1 MPTHMPMYTRRT
13 VIAAGLA
20 TAVVATLLTACV
32 TAPAPSF
39 AERPPIVFMHGN
51 GDSAALWQTTI
62 WRFESNGWPRER
74 LFAVDQPM
82 PLARDDDTIAQ
93 PGRTSTAESA
103 AFLQAEVDRV
113 LKTTGASKVVLLG
126 NSRGGNTIRNYVQ
139 NGGGAAKVS
148 QVVLGGNPAHGIWNI
163 PGFNE
168 RSEFSARSAFIQ
180 QINAAK
186 GPNNDEVTPGVRWLT
201 LRSDSND
208 KFAQPDGVW
217 IGAPGKPTNI
227 GYDAPALKGATNIVL
242 PRVDHRETSFS
253 PAAFA
258 ATWQFLTGEAPKTTT
273 VTPESAITLD
283 GRLTGYGLSSVDP
296 TSGQFTNN
304 LPIVGAQ
311 LVVYAT
317 DAGTGAR
324 TGAALHRKTIGAD
337 GHWGPFTA
345 RPDIAYEFE
354 ITAPGYAT
362 THIYRSPFPRSSRVI
377 NLRPERI
384 AAADRDA
391 GAIVIFTRPRGYFDA
406 ERDTLRFDGQSALP
420 GVPPR
425 GSGVASSKIKLTNE
439 TQRSIAG
446 EFNGERVAGQTWPA
460 TQGNIT
466 LLELTY

>member
-1 MPTHMPMYTRRT
+1 MHTRRT
-13 VIAAGLA
+13 VLISGLA
-20 TAVVATLLTACV
+20 TVITATMLTACA
-32 TAPAPSF
+32 TAPSPSLS
-39 AERPPIVFMHGN
+39 ERPPVVFMHGN

-62 WRFESNGWPRER
+62 WRLESNGWPRDR

-103 AFLQAEVDRV
+103 AFLQAEVDKV
-113 LKTTGASKVVLLG
+113 LKATGASKVVLLG

-139 NGGGAAKVS
+139 NNGGDAKVS
-148 QVVLGGNPAHGIWNI
+148 AVVLGGNPAHGIWNI

-168 RSEFSARSAFIQ
+168 RSEFSARSALIQ
-180 QINAAK
+180 QLNTPK
-186 GPNNDEVTPGVRWLT
+186 GPSGDEVTPGVHWLT

-253 PAAFA
+253 AAAFA
-258 ATWQFLTGEAPKTTT
+258 ATWQFLTGEAPKTTA
-273 VTPESAITLD
+273 VLPETMLVLD
-283 GRLTGYGLSSVDP
+283 GRLTGLGISSTEP
-296 TSGQFTNN
+296 ASGQFTNN
-304 LPIVGAQ
+304 LAIVGAQ
-311 LVVYAT
+311 LAVYAVDT
-317 DAGTGAR
+317 STGVR
-324 TGAALHRKTIGAD
+324 LGAPVHRKTIGAD
-337 GHWGPFTA
+337 GRWGPFMA
-345 RPDIAYEFE
+345 RPVTAYEFE

-362 THIYRSPFPRSSRVI
+362 THIYRSPFPRSSSVI

-384 AAADRDA
+384 APADRDA
-391 GAIVIFTRPRGYFDA
+391 SAIVIFSRPRGYFDA
-406 ERDTLRFDGQSALP
+406 ERDTMRLDGQPALP

-425 GSGVASSKIKLTNE
+425 GSGVSSSKLKLTSE
-439 TQRSIAG
+439 GSRTVAG
-446 EFNGERVAGQTWPA
+446 EFNGERVSGQTWPVA
-460 TQGNIT
+460 QGNIT